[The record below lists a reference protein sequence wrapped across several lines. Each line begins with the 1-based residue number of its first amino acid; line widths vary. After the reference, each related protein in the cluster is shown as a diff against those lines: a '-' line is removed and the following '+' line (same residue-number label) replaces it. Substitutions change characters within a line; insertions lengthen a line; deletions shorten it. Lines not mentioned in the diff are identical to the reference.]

1 MKLSVTV
8 RTCLKSSVQV
18 TLKTFISYNA
28 VKYHCLDHALH
39 LLRSMA
45 DQGDQQERDAA
56 TVLAAYIERAV
67 RDQRRARMA
76 GTRMLKAARRYR
88 QAAKRMEAEY
98 GQ

>member
-1 MKLSVTV
+1 MCN
-8 RTCLKSSVQV
+8 RTDCAGVFMGELACRVCEEKRLTS
-18 TLKTFISYNA
+18 
-28 VKYHCLDHALH
+28 LDHALH

-56 TVLAAYIERAV
+56 TVLAAYVERAV

-76 GTRMLKAARRYR
+76 GPRMLKAARRYK

>member
-1 MKLSVTV
+1 MCN
-8 RTCLKSSVQV
+8 RTDCAGV
-18 TLKTFISYNA
+18 FIGEMACRVCQEKRLTS
-28 VKYHCLDHALH
+28 LDHALH
-39 LLRSMA
+39 ILRSMA

-56 TVLAAYIERAV
+56 TVLAAYIDRAV

-76 GTRMLKAARRYR
+76 GTRMLRAARRYK